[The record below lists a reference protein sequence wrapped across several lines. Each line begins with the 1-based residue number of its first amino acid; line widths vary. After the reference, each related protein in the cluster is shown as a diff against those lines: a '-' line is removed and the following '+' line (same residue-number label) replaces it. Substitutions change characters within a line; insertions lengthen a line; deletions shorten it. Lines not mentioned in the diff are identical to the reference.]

1 MFLKLMK
8 TLLFC
13 GAILSAFA
21 LPTLAQ
27 PRVANG
33 NGNGNGGVFSLP
45 PSVNNVVALDAYNSL
60 FVETEDEANGI
71 RVTEMP
77 VRRIY
82 AGGVAR
88 LFGGTVVPTLPFIS
102 PGNFAGGGFGV
113 TNASGNG
120 GNNGFGAGQGIG
132 NNGVSNGTGFGG
144 GNTGG
149 FNNALGNSNAFGG
162 ATTSVLARLRARRGG
177 AR

>member
-1 MFLKLMK
+1 MK

-13 GAILSAFA
+13 GATLAAFA

-27 PRVANG
+27 PRAATG
-33 NGNGNGGVFSLP
+33 NSGIFSLP

-60 FVETEDEANGI
+60 FVETEDEVNGI

-88 LFGGTVVPTLPFIS
+88 LFGGIVVPTLPYIS
-102 PGNFAGGGFGV
+102 PGTFAGGGFGI
-113 TNASGNG
+113 TNASGG
-120 GNNGFGAGQGIG
+120 GNNGNFGAGQGIG
-132 NNGVSNGTGFGG
+132 NGGGVGGNTGFGG

-149 FNNALGNSNAFGG
+149 FNNALGNTNAFGG
-162 ATTSVLARLRARRGG
+162 TTTSVLAQLRARRGG